1 MQTEQESAERTVQ
14 LALINDIGQKIA
26 AVQELDK
33 SLNTA
38 ACLIQESFDHHHV
51 ALLLI
56 DGDVMRLGAVA
67 GAYQRHFLPDHTQPL
82 SQGITGWVAL
92 HGKKIIAQDVTI
104 EPRYIP
110 LLPQHSVTRAELC
123 LPLKLTDQIVGVL
136 DIQSPHQN
144 AFSETEITA
153 LETLSLQLAL
163 TIENTRLHET
173 VQKELS
179 ERSRS
184 EEASL
189 DSIQQ
194 FKIAYQQA
202 KIYAEELKQEI
213 AERKSLAEIW
223 RRYEFI
229 ANASKEFMTLI
240 GRDYRYE
247 AVNEAYCRA
256 LDKSRSEIIGSAVVD
271 VWGQERYISQIEE
284 HLEKCFA
291 GHEVHYQKWFQFA
304 TLGRRYFDVA
314 YYPYFSDRGAVT
326 HAVVVFRDMTERKH
340 AEEVLQEAKELFE
353 KTFTSQRDAIFILDA
368 SMPPKILDCN
378 PATTEVFDYAREEM
392 LGRPINLLHVD
403 ERAQQ
408 NFQEHYYPAIT
419 KQGFLYLPEF
429 EMRRRDGSIFPA
441 EYSVVPLQDDQGHSI
456 GLVSVVRD
464 ITERIQAQEALKRSE
479 ERFRQVIVSISA
491 HIYVTEITADG
502 RQVNLYLSPHAEAL
516 TGYPQEKFEEDW
528 NFWPTTVIHP
538 DDRALAATQAAQLAM
553 GLSSE
558 VEYRLVRADGAIVWV
573 RDSARVEDDGNSKII
588 YGLVSDITERRL
600 AEEEIRKLNEGLEQR
615 VIDRTRE
622 LSALYEVTAV
632 GSEALDLKT
641 MLTRT
646 LERILAAMGSSEGHI
661 HLLDQAGTILRLAA
675 QQGVPPDIAIQI
687 TSTPL
692 HQGLAGWVVKY
703 GEPLLVPN
711 MAAEIEKLHS
721 SPGRDSHTYA
731 GAPMRSG
738 GQIVGVLCVIREA
751 EQQFSVEEVALL
763 SSIADQV
770 GVMVENSRL
779 RRQAEHA
786 AVMEERERLA
796 RELHDSVTQS
806 LYSLT
811 LLAGG
816 GRRMANAGTLTDVAD
831 YFTDLGEIAQ
841 QALKEMR
848 LLVYEL
854 RPAILER
861 EGLVGALQQRL
872 DSVEGRAGV
881 EARLLVE
888 EMIQLPPTVEE
899 DLYRIAQEA
908 LNNALK
914 HAAATSVTV
923 RIYAD
928 QDQLVMEVIDD
939 GKGFTPEALSDM
951 GGMGLVSIRQRAE
964 RLGGRLKVMSAP
976 EDGTTVQV
984 RVTRI

>member
-1 MQTEQESAERTVQ
+1 
-14 LALINDIGQKIA
+14 
-26 AVQELDK
+26 
-33 SLNTA
+33 
-38 ACLIQESFDHHHV
+38 
-51 ALLLI
+51 
-56 DGDVMRLGAVA
+56 
-67 GAYQRHFLPDHTQPL
+67 
-82 SQGITGWVAL
+82 
-92 HGKKIIAQDVTI
+92 
-104 EPRYIP
+104 
-110 LLPQHSVTRAELC
+110 
-123 LPLKLTDQIVGVL
+123 
-136 DIQSPHQN
+136 
-144 AFSETEITA
+144 
-153 LETLSLQLAL
+153 
-163 TIENTRLHET
+163 
-173 VQKELS
+173 
-179 ERSRS
+179 
-184 EEASL
+184 
-189 DSIQQ
+189 
-194 FKIAYQQA
+194 
-202 KIYAEELKQEI
+202 
-213 AERKSLAEIW
+213 
-223 RRYEFI
+223 
-229 ANASKEFMTLI
+229 
-240 GRDYRYE
+240 
-247 AVNEAYCRA
+247 
-256 LDKSRSEIIGSAVVD
+256 
-271 VWGQERYISQIEE
+271 
-284 HLEKCFA
+284 
-291 GHEVHYQKWFQFA
+291 
-304 TLGRRYFDVA
+304 
-314 YYPYFSDRGAVT
+314 
-326 HAVVVFRDMTERKH
+326 
-340 AEEVLQEAKELFE
+340 
-353 KTFTSQRDAIFILDA
+353 
-368 SMPPKILDCN
+368 
-378 PATTEVFDYAREEM
+378 
-392 LGRPINLLHVD
+392 
-403 ERAQQ
+403 
-408 NFQEHYYPAIT
+408 
-419 KQGFLYLPEF
+419 
-429 EMRRRDGSIFPA
+429 
-441 EYSVVPLQDDQGHSI
+441 
-456 GLVSVVRD
+456 
-464 ITERIQAQEALKRSE
+464 
-479 ERFRQVIVSISA
+479 
-491 HIYVTEITADG
+491 
-502 RQVNLYLSPHAEAL
+502 
-516 TGYPQEKFEEDW
+516 
-528 NFWPTTVIHP
+528 
-538 DDRALAATQAAQLAM
+538 
-553 GLSSE
+553 
-558 VEYRLVRADGAIVWV
+558 
-573 RDSARVEDDGNSKII
+573 
-588 YGLVSDITERRL
+588 
-600 AEEEIRKLNEGLEQR
+600 
-615 VIDRTRE
+615 
-622 LSALYEVTAV
+622 
-632 GSEALDLKT
+632 

-646 LERILAAMGSSEGHI
+646 LERILTAMGSSEGHI

-731 GAPMRSG
+731 GAPMRAG

-831 YFTDLGEIAQ
+831 YFTDFGEIAQ

-939 GKGFTPEALSDM
+939 GKGFNPEALSDM